1 MIKNAQKKIVLIH
14 PYYYPVKKFE
24 NAVID
29 ALNRGVMV
37 ELYTSAKRDQP
48 VYRYMKNQS
57 LMKNLINNG
66 CKVYE
71 IHEKLLHMKAYEID
85 NKHYSIGSF
94 NNDRWSWKINNEAN
108 INIYNDIVETS
119 RIKPLIDEVHSMSK
133 EIQESQGKVG
143 PIRYAKIQFWE
154 LFLYL
159 SELIMSKNKYVR
171 GSYKYI
177 NIYNDWD
184 DPCNTDF

>member
-1 MIKNAQKKIVLIH
+1 M
-14 PYYYPVKKFE
+14 KKFE

-37 ELYTSAKRDQP
+37 DLYTSAKRDQP

-108 INIYNDIVETS
+108 INIYTLSFYIVYSFS
-119 RIKPLIDEVHSMSK
+119 R
-133 EIQESQGKVG
+133 
-143 PIRYAKIQFWE
+143 
-154 LFLYL
+154 
-159 SELIMSKNKYVR
+159 
-171 GSYKYI
+171 YKYS
-177 NIYNDWD
+177 NIIATNFND
-184 DPCNTDF
+184 NIFF